1 MKWLSPSEQRWRAG
15 YTAAQEYY
23 RQYGGLNVKANYV
36 TEQGYPLG
44 RWLYEQKRRCRA
56 GTLKAERRKALETI
70 GFTGPVENTDRWER
84 KA

>member
-1 MKWLSPSEQRWRAG
+1 MKWLSPSEQRWQAG

-44 RWLYEQKRRCRA
+44 RWLYEQKRRYRA
-56 GTLKAERRKALETI
+56 GTLKAERSRALESI
-70 GFTGPVENTDRWER
+70 GLLENMDRWER